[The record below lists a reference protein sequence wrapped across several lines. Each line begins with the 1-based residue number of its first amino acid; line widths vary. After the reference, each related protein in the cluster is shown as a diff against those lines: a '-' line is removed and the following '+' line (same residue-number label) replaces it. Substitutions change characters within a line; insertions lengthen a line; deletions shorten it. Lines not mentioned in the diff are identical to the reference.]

1 MGYFAWSESDTTLAV
16 FTGIWGLFSFG
27 LIFMMNRSRVND
39 PEKILWVLEW
49 LEWKLFRGYKDRN

>member
-1 MGYFAWSESDTTLAV
+1 MGYFAGSESDTTLAV
-16 FTGIWGLFSFG
+16 FTGMWGLFSFG